1 MSQEA
6 PSRLGLRERK
16 RIATHRR
23 IADEA
28 ALLARIHSVA
38 GTTVEAIADAADV
51 SRATFFRYYD
61 SKETA
66 IAEGFS
72 LPWVEYL
79 LAAVRS
85 QPPELNPVEALIATF
100 AEMSQAFDGEARDL
114 ALQQARISQTS
125 PTLQA
130 WLSASYVRDELL
142 IADAISP
149 RFPALL
155 PDDPRPRLVGALAMT
170 AVRIGLDEWV
180 AADGEPDLSL
190 LFQRVLACVEIDVS
204 GRHPDPPIAKRNLE
218 AP

>member
-1 MSQEA
+1 MSQDV
-6 PSRLGLRERK
+6 PVRPGLRERK

-23 IADEA
+23 IADVA
-28 ALLARIHSVA
+28 ARLAGIHSVA

-72 LPWVEYL
+72 QPWVEYL
-79 LAAVRS
+79 LAAIRS
-85 QPPELNPVEALIATF
+85 QPPELNPVDTLIATF

-125 PTLQA
+125 SALQA
-130 WLSASYVRDELL
+130 WLLASYVKDELL
-142 IADAISP
+142 IADAIAP

-170 AVRIGLDEWV
+170 AVRIGLEEWA

-190 LFQRVLACVEIDVS
+190 LFQRALAFVEIDVS
-204 GRHPDPPIAKRNLE
+204 GDDPVLPNAQRNLRT
-218 AP
+218 P